1 MKKTNNLDLFVNF
14 ANDVSGRGKLGQD
27 FMSRSWFN
35 LSKKKRTKGI
45 EHYFGKDK
53 SQYIKIYGSEKTG
66 IANIFDN
73 DVLIY
78 LITQLRAKLDG
89 RTKVGE
95 NEILNAGI
103 LEFSGYDYLL
113 FRNARMRRKNRRRSN
128 ETIESVKIK
137 VSGRDYDELW
147 KSLMRLHNTHCETNI
162 TANGYASTEAWN
174 FLSSVRKETDRHGRI
189 NGIRVQLCEYLVNRV
204 QETSSLLTFDADE
217 YFGLTSG
224 LEKWVYLF
232 CRKAAGTGANRQW
245 EESIENLYSKSG
257 STDTLRAFRTRI
269 KKIAAKGRLIDYELK
284 YRAGEG
290 EVRDVL
296 IIRKAANHLIAA
308 DASKS
313 KMAKAALDES
323 KKILGRYKVDVLE
336 NEETWAS
343 RVIDEDRKKQKR

>member
-78 LITQLRAKLDG
+78 LITQLRAKMDG

-95 NEILNAGI
+95 HEILNHGI

-128 ETIESVKIK
+128 ETIESVKSK

-147 KSLMRLHNTHCETNI
+147 KSLMRLQNTHCETNI
-162 TANGYASTEAWN
+162 TSNGNTFTEAWN
-174 FLSSVRKETDRHGRI
+174 FLSSVRKETDSHGRI

-217 YFGLTSG
+217 YFGLSSG
-224 LEKWVYLF
+224 VSKWLYLF

-245 EESIENLYSKSG
+245 EESIESLHSTSG

-269 KKIAAKGRLIDYELK
+269 KKIAAKGKLIDYELK
-284 YRAGEG
+284 YKSGEG

-296 IIRKAANHLIAA
+296 VIRKADNHLIAA
-308 DASKS
+308 DKTRSKT
-313 KMAKAALDES
+313 AQAAVEES
-323 KKILGRYKVDVLE
+323 RRILG
-336 NEETWAS
+336 
-343 RVIDEDRKKQKR
+343 KR

>member
-78 LITQLRAKLDG
+78 LITQLRAKMDG

-128 ETIESVKIK
+128 ETIENVKSK

-147 KSLMRLHNTHCETNI
+147 KSLMRLQNTHCETNV
-162 TANGYASTEAWN
+162 TANGYTFTEAFN
-174 FLSSVRKETDRHGRI
+174 FLSSIRKETDSHGRV

-217 YFGLTSG
+217 YFSLTSG
-224 LEKWVYLF
+224 VEKWIYLF
-232 CRKAAGTGANRQW
+232 ARKACGQQKQW
-245 EESIENLYSKSG
+245 QERIESLYSKSG

-269 KKIAAKGRLIDYELK
+269 KKIAAKGKLIDYEL
-284 YRAGEG
+284 EC
-290 EVRDVL
+290 VDDTL
-296 IIRKAANHLIAA
+296 IIRKASTYVLGA
-308 DASKS
+308 DRTRSKT
-313 KMAKAALDES
+313 AKAAVEES
-323 KKILGRYKVDVLE
+323 RRILG
-336 NEETWAS
+336 
-343 RVIDEDRKKQKR
+343 KR

>member
-78 LITQLRAKLDG
+78 LITQLRAKMDG
-89 RTKVGE
+89 RTAVGE

-128 ETIESVKIK
+128 ETIESVKSK

-162 TANGYASTEAWN
+162 TANGYTFTEAWN
-174 FLSSVRKETDRHGRI
+174 FLSSVRKETDSHGRV

-217 YFGLTSG
+217 YFDLTSG
-224 LEKWVYLF
+224 LSKWLYLF

-257 STDTLRAFRTRI
+257 STDTLRAFRARI

-284 YRAGEG
+284 YKSGEG

-296 IIRKAANHLIAA
+296 VIRKASTYVLGAGKART
-308 DASKS
+308 KT
-313 KMAKAALDES
+313 AKEAVEES
-323 KKILGRYKVDVLE
+323 RRILGNR
-336 NEETWAS
+336 
-343 RVIDEDRKKQKR
+343 

>member
-45 EHYFGKDK
+45 EHYFGRDK

-113 FRNARMRRKNRRRSN
+113 FVDDDNP
-128 ETIESVKIK
+128 VPP
-137 VSGRDYDELW
+137 
-147 KSLMRLHNTHCETNI
+147 
-162 TANGYASTEAWN
+162 
-174 FLSSVRKETDRHGRI
+174 
-189 NGIRVQLCEYLVNRV
+189 
-204 QETSSLLTFDADE
+204 DA
-217 YFGLTSG
+217 
-224 LEKWVYLF
+224 LEKLIEADKDIVV
-232 CRKAAGTGANRQW
+232 AAILSRNPNAEGVHTLCAFYSETHDILGEPLRAYQHITSFRDEGPLHKIDAGGTGCMLIKRHVLEKMN
-245 EESIENLYSKSG
+245 IKFTG
-257 STDTLRAFRTRI
+257 AFFEFGDIIVNGQRRTMSE
-269 KKIAAKGRLIDYELK
+269 DVEFCE
-284 YRAGEG
+284 RAGDIG
-290 EVRDVL
+290 FEVWLHEDV
-296 IIRKAANHLIAA
+296 RPVHLGSPIA
-308 DASKS
+308 
-313 KMAKAALDES
+313 
-323 KKILGRYKVDVLE
+323 IQYKP
-336 NEETWAS
+336 
-343 RVIDEDRKKQKR
+343 